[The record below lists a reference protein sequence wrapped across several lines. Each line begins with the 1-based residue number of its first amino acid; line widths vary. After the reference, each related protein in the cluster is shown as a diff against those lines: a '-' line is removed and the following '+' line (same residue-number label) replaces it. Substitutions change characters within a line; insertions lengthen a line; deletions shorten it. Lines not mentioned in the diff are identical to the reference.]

1 MGVMRRRAFVQGAA
15 LALALGGTRARAASA
30 GARIV
35 IAGGGFAGSCCALEL
50 RRLNPSLRVLL
61 CDAQPRYFTCP
72 MSNEALVGLR
82 SFGSLTVARAGLNAA
97 GVEYAAARVLAI
109 EAAARRVQLSDGT
122 RIAYDRLVV
131 APGIRLLSGV
141 PEGYGAQA
149 ARDMPH
155 AWDGGT
161 QARRLGQLLADV
173 PDGGTVALCVP
184 LGLMRCPPAPY
195 ERASLVAQYLRRRR
209 RGCKILI
216 FDSNNHFPRQ
226 DVFSAAWEQLYPG
239 MIEWLPPADGGA
251 IFRIDARSRT
261 LYSTSGSHKVALAC
275 VIPPQA
281 PGALALTS
289 GLSSGHGWCPVKPA
303 TFESQLLPDVH
314 VIGDACIA
322 GAMPKSASA
331 ARAQARQCA
340 LAIVASLAGA
350 APPPPQ
356 LASVCYSHVSATS
369 ALAIRGEFS
378 LVDGELRQNPAV
390 AGAEAVHE
398 ASAAQAQEA
407 EDWYRD
413 IRSAC
418 FAA

>member
-1 MGVMRRRAFVQGAA
+1 VGVMRRRAFVQGAA
-15 LALALGGTRARAASA
+15 FALALSATRARAAPA
-30 GARIV
+30 RARIV

-50 RRLNPSLRVLL
+50 RRLNPALRVLL
-61 CDAQPRYFTCP
+61 FDPQPHYFTCP

-82 SFGSLTVARAGLNAA
+82 SFGSLALGRAGLEAA
-97 GVEYAAARVLAI
+97 GIEYARAPVLRI
-109 EAAARRVQLSDGT
+109 EAAARRVQLADGA

-131 APGIRLLSGV
+131 APGIRLLPGI
-141 PEGYGAQA
+141 PEGYDAQA
-149 ARDMPH
+149 AWDMPH
-155 AWDGGT
+155 AWDSAE
-161 QARRLGQLLADV
+161 QAQRLGRLLQAV
-173 PDGGTVALCVP
+173 PDGSTVGICVP
-184 LGLMRCPPAPY
+184 AGLMRCPPAPY

-226 DVFSAAWEQLYPG
+226 DVFSDAWKELYPG
-239 MIEWLPPADGGA
+239 MIEWLPPAEGGVIA
-251 IFRIDARSRT
+251 RVDARTRT
-261 LYSTSGSHKVALAC
+261 LYSASGSHRVALAC

-281 PGALALTS
+281 PAALAMTS

-322 GAMPKSASA
+322 GEMPKSASA

-340 LAIVASLAGA
+340 AAIVASLAGA
-350 APPPPQ
+350 APPAPQ

-369 ALAIRGEFS
+369 ALAIRGDFS
-378 LVDGELRQNPAV
+378 LVDEELRQNLTVADNGPAH
-390 AGAEAVHE
+390 A

-407 EDWYRD
+407 QSWYRD